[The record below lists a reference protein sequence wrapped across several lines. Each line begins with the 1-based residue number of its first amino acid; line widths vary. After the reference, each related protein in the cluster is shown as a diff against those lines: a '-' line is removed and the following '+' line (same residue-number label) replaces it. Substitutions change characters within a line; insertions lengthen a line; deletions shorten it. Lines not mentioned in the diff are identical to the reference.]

1 MKNFLNKVVAFA
13 TMFSVGLAQATTIQ
27 RYAAPDASGALCKPT
42 GVMVGFFNGVNTDFP
57 DARLATNVLK
67 SQYGITTPSGEKMF
81 YETFYNH
88 TEKLPIDV
96 IETMNLRLAEIDA
109 RLSNRYDLI
118 LKTLMGDMSWATA
131 LGSINES
138 LRADLQAKFGS
149 QLPALVGKFSEII
162 GNPAST
168 NSDLANHQQLLE
180 KYKTE
185 GKKFI
190 LVAHSEG
197 NLFANRAF
205 NYVAG
210 GSRSAVAKVIHLAP
224 ASTEL
229 HGDYV
234 LGDVDL
240 VINGLRLVGPGAVP
254 SNNWSMIA
262 VFSKDVSYY
271 LDLAASSAV
280 TVGNYITAFVFKALS
295 AITSLDYREPDD
307 IKRKTD
313 WMGHGFFEIYNNPN
327 KTGKTETGRVR
338 LNTIWTNTLAEVDST
353 ARSGSITDGLFTV
366 TMTWDRAGDIDLHT
380 TEANGTHVYYSN
392 KTGHSGYLDRDDTTG
407 TGPEHYYATCTASN
421 LTLGN
426 YNFGVVN
433 YGGVTGTSATL
444 NVYDYQQR
452 LLGTYPIVVGQS
464 SGSSAMP
471 STLFTL
477 SLTTDAATGEYIITL
492 P

>member
-1 MKNFLNKVVAFA
+1 MKSFLRKVIAFA
-13 TMFSVGLAQATTIQ
+13 TMFSVGLAQAVTVQ
-27 RYAAPDASGALCKPT
+27 RYPGPDASGLLCKPS
-42 GVMVGFFNGVNTDFP
+42 GVMVGFFNGVNTDFS
-57 DARLATNVLK
+57 DARFATDVLK
-67 SQYGITTPSGEKMF
+67 SQYGVNTPSGEKMF

-88 TEKLPIDV
+88 TDKLPVDV
-96 IETMNLRLAEIDA
+96 VETMNLRLSEIDT

-131 LGSINES
+131 MGSINES
-138 LRADLQAKFGS
+138 LRNDLQAKFGRG
-149 QLPALVGKFSEII
+149 LPTLVGKFSEII

-168 NSDLANHQQLLE
+168 GADLAEHQELLE

-185 GKKFI
+185 GKKFF

-197 NLFANRAF
+197 NLFANRTF
-205 NYVAG
+205 NYVTT
-210 GSRSAVAKVIHLAP
+210 GSHSAVAKVIHIAP

-234 LGDVDL
+234 LGDMDL

-262 VFSKDVSYY
+262 IFSKDVSYY

-280 TVGNYITAFVFKALS
+280 AGSYVTAFVLKTLS
-295 AITSLDYREPDD
+295 VITGIEYREPDD
-307 IKRKTD
+307 NKHKTD

-327 KTGKTETGRVR
+327 KTGKTETGRTR
-338 LNTIWTNTLAEVDST
+338 LNAVWTNTLAAVDSPP
-353 ARSGSITDGLFTV
+353 RSGFITDGFFTV
-366 TMTWDRAGDIDLHT
+366 TMNWNIPGDIDLHT
-380 TEANGTHVYYSN
+380 TEANGTHVYYGSM
-392 KTGHSGYLDRDDTTG
+392 TGYSGYLDRDDTTG

-421 LTLGN
+421 LPQGN

-433 YGGVTGTSATL
+433 YHGTTGTSATL

-452 LLGTYPIVVGQS
+452 LLGTYSAVVGPPTRS
-464 SGSSAMP
+464 SGMP
-471 STLFTL
+471 ATLFTL
-477 SLTTDAATGEYIITL
+477 SLTIDANTGEYILTL